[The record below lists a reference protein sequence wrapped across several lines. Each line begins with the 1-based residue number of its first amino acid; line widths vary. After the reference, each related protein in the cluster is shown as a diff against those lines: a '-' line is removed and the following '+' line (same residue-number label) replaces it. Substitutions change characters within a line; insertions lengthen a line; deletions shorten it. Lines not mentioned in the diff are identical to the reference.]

1 MKRIF
6 KTPSV
11 NDRRT
16 FLFLTAFFL
25 LAAAPL
31 HAYIGP
37 GAGFAFLSS
46 FMVLFVTFFLAVFS
60 FLAWPFRFLWK
71 IIRGQKAYKKSLVN
85 RIVIVGF
92 DGMEPTLVE
101 KYMARGKL
109 PNFSRLKEEGAYSR
123 LGTTIP
129 AISPVAWSS
138 FMTGCHPA
146 KHNIFDFLSRNPAT
160 YLPDLSSARIGNP
173 KRFLTLGKYRI
184 PLSKPVIK
192 GLRKSIP
199 FWKILGDQGIFSTIL
214 RIPITF
220 PPEKF
225 KGHCIS
231 GMCTPDLKG
240 SQGTFSFYTT
250 DIAKLEKHE
259 GGVIFPV
266 KRNGDTIETYI
277 SGPVNTLLK
286 EEKELR
292 LPLTITIHP
301 DKEEAAVNLDGQNIS
316 LKPGVF
322 SDWIRISFK
331 AGLGMKIRAICRLY
345 ISRIAP
351 EFEMYLTP
359 LNIDPEKP
367 ALPISHPFI
376 YSVYI
381 GKLIGSYTTLGEADD
396 TWALNEGILSE
407 DAFIKLAYD
416 NHRESEDMLF
426 NALDKTK
433 KGVVASWFQTTD
445 SLQHMFFRYLDK
457 DHPALTC
464 GQTEK
469 SAKVLGDL
477 YVNMDELLGRIRK
490 KIDKKS
496 LLIIMSDH
504 GFKNFCRG
512 VNINSW
518 LYKNG
523 YLALKDGKM
532 ESGEW
537 FNGVD
542 WSRTKAYGLG
552 LGGIYLNVK
561 GREALGIVTPGEELA
576 ALKKELSEKLTGL
589 KDDKTGAVA
598 INRMYDKDEI
608 PSGPY
613 KGNCPD
619 FIVGYNVGYRV
630 SWDSVTGIV
639 NDILFEDN
647 TKAWSGDHCIDPAL
661 VPGVIFSSLPLNTD
675 TPHITDIAPTVLD
688 LFGIDIPGQM
698 DGKPFIEK
706 SILQKTGSSR
716 DTKKTQKKRE

>member
-277 SGPVNTLLK
+277 FCNNSKNF
-286 EEKELR
+286 
-292 LPLTITIHP
+292 
-301 DKEEAAVNLDGQNIS
+301 
-316 LKPGVF
+316 F
-322 SDWIRISFK
+322 SFLFSVCCSSALIPARR
-331 AGLGMKIRAICRLY
+331 GM
-345 ISRIAP
+345 P
-351 EFEMYLTP
+351 
-359 LNIDPEKP
+359 
-367 ALPISHPFI
+367 
-376 YSVYI
+376 
-381 GKLIGSYTTLGEADD
+381 
-396 TWALNEGILSE
+396 
-407 DAFIKLAYD
+407 AFI
-416 NHRESEDMLF
+416 
-426 NALDKTK
+426 T
-433 KGVVASWFQTTD
+433 V
-445 SLQHMFFRYLDK
+445 
-457 DHPALTC
+457 
-464 GQTEK
+464 
-469 SAKVLGDL
+469 
-477 YVNMDELLGRIRK
+477 
-490 KIDKKS
+490 
-496 LLIIMSDH
+496 
-504 GFKNFCRG
+504 
-512 VNINSW
+512 
-518 LYKNG
+518 
-523 YLALKDGKM
+523 
-532 ESGEW
+532 
-537 FNGVD
+537 
-542 WSRTKAYGLG
+542 
-552 LGGIYLNVK
+552 
-561 GREALGIVTPGEELA
+561 
-576 ALKKELSEKLTGL
+576 
-589 KDDKTGAVA
+589 
-598 INRMYDKDEI
+598 
-608 PSGPY
+608 
-613 KGNCPD
+613 
-619 FIVGYNVGYRV
+619 YN
-630 SWDSVTGIV
+630 
-639 NDILFEDN
+639 
-647 TKAWSGDHCIDPAL
+647 
-661 VPGVIFSSLPLNTD
+661 
-675 TPHITDIAPTVLD
+675 
-688 LFGIDIPGQM
+688 
-698 DGKPFIEK
+698 
-706 SILQKTGSSR
+706 
-716 DTKKTQKKRE
+716 